1 MIYRLHSGDAIELLV
16 GDGDNS
22 QTWSL
27 PKPLLAHVSPFFAAA
42 LDGRFSESKSHKELL
57 PEDDPAA
64 FELFVQ
70 WLYIGETGKDSPEH
84 TLTHVRAW
92 TLGDKLGCPVFQDRA
107 MLKLLRFHAGGQA
120 TIIEPQTSLLAY
132 EGSAA
137 NSKLRAWALQQ
148 FRCEV
153 HNNKL
158 GKMAEEWASITKT
171 VPDFGSD
178 YVRDSASANA
188 FGDKWWRPESQRQ
201 QFLELLTYKG

>member
-1 MIYRLHSGDAIELLV
+1 MIYRLHGGNAIELLV
-16 GDGDNS
+16 GDEDNP

-27 PKPLLAHVSPFFAAA
+27 PKPLLTHVSPFFAAA
-42 LDGRFSESKSHKELL
+42 LDGPFSESESHKMSL

-70 WLYIGETGKDSPEH
+70 WLYIGETGKDSPDYVF
-84 TLTHVRAW
+84 THVRAW

-107 MLKLLRFHAGGQA
+107 MLKLLQFHAGGQG
-120 TIIEPQTSLLAY
+120 TIIEPQTLLLAY

-148 FRCEV
+148 FRYEV
-153 HNNKL
+153 QGNKL
-158 GKMAEEWASITKT
+158 GKMAEDWASITKT

-188 FGDKWWRPESQRQ
+188 FGDKWWRPESKRQ
-201 QFLELLTYKG
+201 QFLELLTYKA

>member
-1 MIYRLHSGDAIELLV
+1 MYRLRGSDAIEVLV
-16 GDGDNS
+16 GEGDGS

-27 PKPLLAHVSPFFAAA
+27 PKKLLTHVSPFFAAA
-42 LDGRFSESKSHKELL
+42 LDGAFSESNSHKMLL

-70 WLYIGETGKDSPEH
+70 WLYIGETGKDSTDH
-84 TLTHVRAW
+84 ILTHVRAW

-107 MLKLLRFHAGGQA
+107 MLKLLQFHSGKRA
-120 TIIEPQTSLLAY
+120 TTIGPQTLQLAY

-153 HNNKL
+153 QRDNL
-158 GKMAEEWASITKT
+158 GQMAEEWASITKT
-171 VPDFGSD
+171 VVDFGSD
-178 YVRDSASANA
+178 YVRDSASAVA
-188 FGDKWWRPESQRQ
+188 FEDKWWRPEEDRQ
-201 QFLELLTYKG
+201 QFLELLTYEA